1 MSDISSAVERAK
13 AVAAKLTAAARASGQ
28 IATASTGSNSTPI
41 ASSSYSSKRR
51 HDDDDDYASKRNQFD
66 RDEYKDIPSSGFKPK
81 HGLGSDDATNSFLA
95 KLGLTGGLVSTKIS
109 KEIAIP
115 ASMVGLII
123 GRGGETLKRIQSESG
138 VVKIQFSEEHQNGD
152 PERRTTLIG
161 TEAEVERARAMIM
174 ELVEGGNRREME
186 RGGGGG
192 YGPRGTVFPMEV
204 PADRVGLVIGR
215 GGETIKMLQAK
226 SGARITV
233 LQDGPNMRPGTK
245 VVNIQG
251 TDDQIEEA
259 KRMVDD
265 IVTARVMVGGG
276 GGQYSGGGGGYQP
289 PPGQE
294 LEEVRVPNDKVG
306 LVIGKGG
313 ETVKGIQ
320 NTYGVRLQI
329 EQQPDPSGERVIK
342 VSGPNRDGINAA
354 IEVIYEKCGMRGG
367 MGMGSQMG
375 MNSQY
380 GYGTDPYGMMA
391 QQQQQAYGQD
401 YSQYYDQS
409 AYQYDPAAYAAYAAQ
424 VAAAGGAAAAA
435 TTTAPAETATAP
447 GADST
452 AAATTGAAG
461 GDDAA
466 NAAAWAAYYQYY
478 AQYGAAG
485 TDASATGEAAANV
498 SASEEAPP
506 GA

>member
-1 MSDISSAVERAK
+1 MPTCIMSESKKTV
-13 AVAAKLTAAARASGQ
+13 
-28 IATASTGSNSTPI
+28 ATASTGSNSTPI

-174 ELVEGGNRREME
+174 ELVDGGNRREME

-192 YGPRGTVFPMEV
+192 YGPRGTVFAMEV

-226 SGARITV
+226 TGARITV
-233 LQDGPNMRPGTK
+233 LQDGPNMQPGTK
-245 VVNIQG
+245 IVNIQG
-251 TDDQIEEA
+251 SDDQIEEA

-276 GGQYSGGGGGYQP
+276 GGQYSGGGGGGGGYQP

-294 LEEVRVPNDKVG
+294 MEEVRVPNDKVG
-306 LVIGKGG
+306 LVIGRGG

-354 IEVIYEKCGMRGG
+354 IEVIYDKCGMRGA
-367 MGMGSQMG
+367 MGMGGQMG

-391 QQQQQAYGQD
+391 QQQQQQAYGQD

-424 VAAAGGAAAAA
+424 VAAAGGAAPATSAEAA
-435 TTTAPAETATAP
+435 PAP
-447 GADST
+447 GADTT
-452 AAATTGAAG
+452 AAGAAAG

-478 AQYGAAG
+478 AQYGGAAG
-485 TDASATGEAAANV
+485 TADAGATGEAPANP
-498 SASEEAPP
+498 SGAEEAPP